1 MTVKIPP
8 LTYFVVLNVTQGSAV
23 NVYIR
28 AGSFPTTAV
37 IPGYRTVS
45 SVAVCKV
52 KLTAGPCHAR
62 RWIVNSASSPRMSAA
77 RAVSLTPA
85 KRTPFAM
92 TSLKPVWMKLMS
104 FASLD
109 LLGLSTAQS
118 APSASARMATS
129 VAQWTHSAFRNCDT
143 NNHLSQAVSG

>member
-1 MTVKIPP
+1 MTVKIP
-8 LTYFVVLNVTQGSAV
+8 LLISFAALNVTQGSAV

-28 AGSFPTTAV
+28 AGSFPMAAV
-37 IPGYRTVS
+37 NPGYRTVS
-45 SVAVCKV
+45 SVAVCKA
-52 KLTAGPCHAR
+52 KLTAGPCHAQ
-62 RWIVNSASSPRMSAA
+62 RWIVNSVFSLRTSAA
-77 RAVSLTPA
+77 RTVSLTPA

-92 TSLKPVWMKLMS
+92 TSLKPVWMKPML

-109 LLGLSTAQS
+109 LLGLSMAQS